1 MLHEM
6 WMYRMNL
13 PFPISLVL
21 LSLQITHPTTATNIH
36 LSIADVKCQL
46 MFSPHC
52 FMSFLKKKCFAEV
65 EVGNG
70 RNHIFILHSSTI
82 LSNFYVLSN
91 LIFLLKDC

>member
-21 LSLQITHPTTATNIH
+21 LSLQITHPTIATNIH
-36 LSIADVKCQL
+36 LSIAGVKCQL

-52 FMSFLKKKCFAEV
+52 FMSFLKKK
-65 EVGNG
+65 N
-70 RNHIFILHSSTI
+70 
-82 LSNFYVLSN
+82 VLQKWKLGMGGITFLYYIQALFC
-91 LIFLLKDC
+91 LIFMFYLI